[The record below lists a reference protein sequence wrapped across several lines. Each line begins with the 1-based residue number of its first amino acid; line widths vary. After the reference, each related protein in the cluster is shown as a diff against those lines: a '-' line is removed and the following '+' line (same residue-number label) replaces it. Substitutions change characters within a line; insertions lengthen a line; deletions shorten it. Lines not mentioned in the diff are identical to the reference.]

1 MQLSYDSDIGAAVTV
16 DWDDRFD
23 ADLIGAPDVD
33 DARVDR
39 AGRFGAAIGKISNR
53 RRRAAF
59 PRLESSG

>member
-1 MQLSYDSDIGAAVTV
+1 MENQPSMDDQFLNMSYDADICAAVAV
-16 DWDDRFD
+16 DRDDRFD

-53 RRRAAF
+53 RR
-59 PRLESSG
+59 